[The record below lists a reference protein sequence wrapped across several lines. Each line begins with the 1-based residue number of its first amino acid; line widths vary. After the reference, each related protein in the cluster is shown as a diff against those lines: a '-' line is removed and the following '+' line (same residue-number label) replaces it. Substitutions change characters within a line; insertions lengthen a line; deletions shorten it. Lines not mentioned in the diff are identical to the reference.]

1 MAEHGAQVTVVHRAA
16 VLDRLEITIQAH
28 QAAMALQG

>member
-1 MAEHGAQVTVVHRAA
+1 MAEHGAQVTVVHRVV

-28 QAAMALQG
+28 QAAMGLQG